1 MGTCAKCR
9 RHAGME
15 MEIGL
20 RQLEG
25 GRGQAMVEVLGG
37 DAQAA
42 HHVTL
47 IGILDVIVTDAV
59 REQ

>member
-1 MGTCAKCR
+1 
-9 RHAGME
+9 
-15 MEIGL
+15 
-20 RQLEG
+20 
-25 GRGQAMVEVLGG
+25 MVEVLGG

-47 IGILDVIVTDAV
+47 IGILEVIVTDAV